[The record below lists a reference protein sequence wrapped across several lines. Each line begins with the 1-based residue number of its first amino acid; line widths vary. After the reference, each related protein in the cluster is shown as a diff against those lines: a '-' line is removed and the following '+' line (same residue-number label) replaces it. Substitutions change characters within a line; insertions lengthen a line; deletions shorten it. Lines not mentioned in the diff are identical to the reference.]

1 MTVSIK
7 QNSQSLFIL
16 KLSLVQGQLLGIQRI
31 LKLFSEKNFFSIF
44 WNVAKNL
51 QWKVPTKNNSNNTW
65 NLNEIKD
72 KNKIFFFFFSE
83 VFLLLSPH
91 Y

>member
-44 WNVAKNL
+44 
-51 QWKVPTKNNSNNTW
+51 
-65 NLNEIKD
+65 
-72 KNKIFFFFFSE
+72 
-83 VFLLLSPH
+83 
-91 Y
+91 